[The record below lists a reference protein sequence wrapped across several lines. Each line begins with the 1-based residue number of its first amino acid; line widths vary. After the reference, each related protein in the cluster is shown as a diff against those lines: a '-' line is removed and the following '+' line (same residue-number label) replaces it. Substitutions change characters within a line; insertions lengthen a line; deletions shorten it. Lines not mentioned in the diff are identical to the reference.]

1 MSEDLPKQDLILKL
15 LRMTTSTN
23 DGEALVAIRKVNSTM
38 ASFGWDWDKLIA
50 GKIKVV
56 ADPFGKQV
64 QNGNPNPYES
74 RTGRRAP
81 PPPPPPP
88 APRARPR
95 PTPPPPPPPQRAR
108 INSTKTNNY
117 AGWCY
122 CCGDAVPRMSGQVF
136 DPHDFTGAAR
146 SKWQIVCNPCNQS
159 PIPNIGPSA
168 YPRQRPLG
176 NVTPNLNQ
184 I

>member
-1 MSEDLPKQDLILKL
+1 MGKWTKLADNLRQQDRRADSRNKDIPQMSEDLPKQEL
-15 LRMTTSTN
+15 
-23 DGEALVAIRKVNSTM
+23 IRKVNSTM

-95 PTPPPPPPPQRAR
+95 PTPPPPP
-108 INSTKTNNY
+108 
-117 AGWCY
+117 
-122 CCGDAVPRMSGQVF
+122 
-136 DPHDFTGAAR
+136 
-146 SKWQIVCNPCNQS
+146 
-159 PIPNIGPSA
+159 
-168 YPRQRPLG
+168 
-176 NVTPNLNQ
+176 
-184 I
+184 